1 MLRSS
6 FSWVLLPIL
15 LTAVSCTWV
24 HRPLSLRYASY
35 NVQGRQAD
43 TSMVRFL
50 EPYAGV
56 LRRSMDDSLGW
67 LPVTLTKE
75 LPDGTLGN
83 FMADSYLRMAQRRFD
98 SSVQVAFVNHGGIRL
113 NAIQAGRLR
122 RGAVYEVMPFDNEL
136 VLLRVTGAQLKAYL
150 DHIAKEGGGGVAG
163 VRMTFREG
171 RAEEVFVQGR
181 PLDPA
186 AMYTM
191 ANSDYTV
198 LSGSYAGL
206 RTVPVRRT
214 GYLLRDATI
223 DYCTAFRDAGR
234 PIAVD
239 TVKRIQHVP

>member
-1 MLRSS
+1 MSRSN
-6 FSWVLLPIL
+6 FPRFLLPIL
-15 LTAVSCTWV
+15 LVAVSCNWV
-24 HRPLSLRYASY
+24 HRPVSVRYASY
-35 NVQGRQAD
+35 NVQGRQVD

-50 EPYAGV
+50 EPFSGV
-56 LRRSMDDSLGW
+56 LRRSMEDSLGW
-67 LPVTLTKE
+67 LPVTLMKE

-83 FMADSYLRMAQRRFD
+83 FMAKRRFD

-113 NAIQAGRLR
+113 NSIQAGRLR
-122 RGAVYEVMPFDNEL
+122 RGVIYEIMPFDNEL
-136 VLLRVTGAQLKAYL
+136 VLLRVTGTQLKAYL

-163 VRMTFREG
+163 VRMSFRGG
-171 RAEEVFVQGR
+171 RAEDILVQGR
-181 PLDPA
+181 PLDPDA
-186 AMYTM
+186 TYLM

-206 RTVPVRRT
+206 RAIPVRRT

-234 PIAVD
+234 PIAID

>member
-1 MLRSS
+1 MFRSHYPR
-6 FSWVLLPIL
+6 VLLPL
-15 LTAVSCTWV
+15 LLAAASCTWV
-24 HRPLSLRYASY
+24 HRPLSIRYASY

-43 TSMVRFL
+43 TSMLRFL

-56 LRRSMDDSLGW
+56 LRRTMDDSLGW
-67 LPVTLTKE
+67 LPVTLAKE

-83 FMADSYLRMAQRRFD
+83 FMADSYLQMAKRRFD

-113 NAIQAGRLR
+113 NAIQSGRLR
-122 RGAVYEVMPFDNEL
+122 RGTVYEVMPFDNEL
-136 VLLRVTGAQLKAYL
+136 LLLRVTGAQLKAYL
-150 DHIAKEGGGGVAG
+150 DHIAREGGGGVAG
-163 VRMTFREG
+163 VRMSFREG
-171 RAEEVFVQGR
+171 RAEDILVQGR

-186 AMYTM
+186 ATYLM

-206 RTVPVRRT
+206 RSVPVRRT

-223 DYCTAFRDAGR
+223 DYCIAFRDAGR
-234 PIAVD
+234 PISID

>member
-1 MLRSS
+1 MSRSN
-6 FSWVLLPIL
+6 FPRFLLPIL
-15 LTAVSCTWV
+15 LVAVSCNWV
-24 HRPLSLRYASY
+24 HRPVSLRYASY
-35 NVQGRQAD
+35 NVQGRQVD
-43 TSMVRFL
+43 TSMARFL
-50 EPYAGV
+50 EPFSGV
-56 LRRSMDDSLGW
+56 LRRSMEDSLGW
-67 LPVTLTKE
+67 LPVTLMKE

-83 FMADSYLRMAQRRFD
+83 FMADSYLEMAKRRFD
-98 SSVQVAFVNHGGIRL
+98 SSAQVAFVNHGGIRL

-136 VLLRVTGAQLKAYL
+136 VLLRVTGGQLKAYL

-163 VRMTFREG
+163 VRMSIREG
-171 RAEEVFVQGR
+171 RAEDILVQGR

-186 AMYTM
+186 ATYLM

-206 RTVPVRRT
+206 RGIPVRRT

-234 PIAVD
+234 PIAID